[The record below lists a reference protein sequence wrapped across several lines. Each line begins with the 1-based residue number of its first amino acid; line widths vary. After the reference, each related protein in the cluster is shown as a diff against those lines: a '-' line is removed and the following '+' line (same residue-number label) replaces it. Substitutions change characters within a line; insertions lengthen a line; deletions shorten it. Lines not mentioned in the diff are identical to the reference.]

1 MERLFSE
8 CGYVLLCFHGA
19 VGSCSLAPRRWSS
32 LSSSSFSS
40 SYLLSVVAECA
51 TWRAGCIGWRS
62 GGQGFG
68 RSVVG
73 SGAGAGGGVWGGG
86 VDALGEEARGLE
98 GSGGAGERTVVA
110 DDDDDVVVVVGG
122 GEDEEGEARLII
134 GVEELECGGDIMR
147 LGSGTEGCSISGSGC
162 CGCGDKEG

>member
-1 MERLFSE
+1 M
-8 CGYVLLCFHGA
+8 A
-19 VGSCSLAPRRWSS
+19 
-32 LSSSSFSS
+32 
-40 SYLLSVVAECA
+40 
-51 TWRAGCIGWRS
+51 WRAGCIGWRS
-62 GGQGFG
+62 SGQGFG

-110 DDDDDVVVVVGG
+110 AAADDDDDVVVVVGGGGG

-134 GVEELECGGDIMR
+134 GVVELGRGGDIMR
-147 LGSGTEGCSISGSGC
+147 LGSETEGCGISGSGC